1 MMKKMK
7 GVVTRTATSMEKPPP
22 YPVYEDSRTRF
33 RHQTLLQDYEELYKD
48 TESRKRKLKMM
59 KQKKL
64 SLLDEIRFLRRRQ
77 RYLIANQSSRTAS
90 EQNPVQPQ
98 NLQIQRKKVTNKKN
112 CNRREAPLAHPAFG
126 LDSNQKGKLYDGK
139 EATLRNPI
147 PVFDLNQKL
156 KTFRVKEPTLRHSSP
171 VLDLNQKERVYGVKE
186 ATPQNMTPVFDLNQI
201 SREEEELQCDGEPW
215 RVEESKR
222 TWIRGGSDE
231 QLNDMKLSACRNIGN
246 GANRTGKRKITWQ
259 DQVAL
264 RV

>member
-7 GVVTRTATSMEKPPP
+7 GVVVAGAAASMEKPPP

-33 RHQTLLQDYEELYKD
+33 RHRTLLQDYDELYKD
-48 TESRKRKLKMM
+48 TEARKRKLQMM
-59 KQKKL
+59 KQKKMT
-64 SLLDEIRFLRRRQ
+64 LLDEVRFLRRRQ

-90 EQNPVQPQ
+90 EQNSVQPQ

-112 CNRREAPLAHPAFG
+112 CSRKEAALAHPALG
-126 LDSNQKGKLYDGK
+126 LDLNQKGKLYDGK

-156 KTFRVKEPTLRHSSP
+156 KTFRVKEPALRHSPP
-171 VLDLNQKERVYGVKE
+171 VLDLNQKERIYGVKE
-186 ATPQNMTPVFDLNQI
+186 ATQNMTPVFDLNQI
-201 SREEEELQCDGEPW
+201 SREEEELQCIGEPW

-222 TWIRGGSDE
+222 SLIRGGSDE

-246 GANRTGKRKITWQ
+246 GTNRTGKRKITWQ